1 MPEVFFKLLIKKNKL
16 SVNSYEYIVRLLK
29 IYCLMLDLFE
39 RIKLTFAVEV

>member
-1 MPEVFFKLLIKKNKL
+1 MPEVLFKLLMKENKL
-16 SVNSYEYIVRLLK
+16 PVNSYEYSVRLLK